1 MEMKMK
7 NQKELT
13 RRIIASFF
21 LLFIV
26 EIGKHIQV
34 PFFISEKI
42 PEESTS
48 LILKFLAT
56 STGGNFT
63 VPTLFSLGMGPYM
76 TALIIWTTIS
86 MIDTES
92 IGNLSNKRIGYIQRS
107 LTLLF
112 AILQSCALVLKFRSS
127 MIDQKAIGGSV
138 VLLFLG
144 AVLLLTA
151 GGLFVAWLADINIDK
166 GIGGQSLFI
175 VPGLLMNIPAMLISG
190 QTESVHLSQKFII
203 GLVMVTL
210 VFIYLTLFLYNAEY
224 RINIERTGIDSR
236 FNNSY
241 IPIRLLPAGAM
252 PFMFAVTVFSMPQL
266 LLLNEKW
273 GDTGFSNF
281 ITTYFSFN
289 NVRGVFTYG
298 LILYVLGYGFSF
310 INVRPYDIAKNLK
323 ETGDYILNVA
333 PGKQTERYILKRLST
348 VALLGNSYLVIVSM
362 IPLLIGLQNQII
374 SNLAFYF
381 GSIFMLII
389 ILETITNEIRFL
401 FSRHTYRIF

>member
-1 MEMKMK
+1 
-7 NQKELT
+7 
-13 RRIIASFF
+13 
-21 LLFIV
+21 
-26 EIGKHIQV
+26 
-34 PFFISEKI
+34 
-42 PEESTS
+42 
-48 LILKFLAT
+48 
-56 STGGNFT
+56 
-63 VPTLFSLGMGPYM
+63 
-76 TALIIWTTIS
+76 
-86 MIDTES
+86 
-92 IGNLSNKRIGYIQRS
+92 
-107 LTLLF
+107 
-112 AILQSCALVLKFRSS
+112 
-127 MIDQKAIGGSV
+127 
-138 VLLFLG
+138 
-144 AVLLLTA
+144 
-151 GGLFVAWLADINIDK
+151 
-166 GIGGQSLFI
+166 
-175 VPGLLMNIPAMLISG
+175 MNIPAMLISG
-190 QTESVHLSQKFII
+190 QTESVHLSQNFMI
-203 GLVMVTL
+203 GLVIVTL
-210 VFIYLTLFLYNAEY
+210 IFIYLTLFLYSAEY

-323 ETGDYILNVA
+323 ETGDYILNIA
-333 PGKQTERYILKRLST
+333 PGKQTEIYILKRLST
-348 VALLGNSYLVIVSM
+348 VALLGNSYLVIISM

-401 FSRHTYRIF
+401 FSRRTYRIF

>member
-1 MEMKMK
+1 MKMK
-7 NQKELT
+7 NQKELI

-92 IGNLSNKRIGYIQRS
+92 IGNLSTKRIGYIQRS

-127 MIDQKAIGGSV
+127 MIDQKAIGGSI

-190 QTESVHLSQKFII
+190 QTESVHLSQNFII

-289 NVRGVFTYG
+289 NVRGIFTYG

-362 IPLLIGLQNQII
+362 IPLLIGLQNQVI

>member
-1 MEMKMK
+1 M
-7 NQKELT
+7 
-13 RRIIASFF
+13 
-21 LLFIV
+21 
-26 EIGKHIQV
+26 
-34 PFFISEKI
+34 
-42 PEESTS
+42 
-48 LILKFLAT
+48 
-56 STGGNFT
+56 
-63 VPTLFSLGMGPYM
+63 
-76 TALIIWTTIS
+76 
-86 MIDTES
+86 
-92 IGNLSNKRIGYIQRS
+92 
-107 LTLLF
+107 TLLF
-112 AILQSCALVLKFRSS
+112 AVLQSCALVLKFRSS
-127 MIDQKAIGGSV
+127 MIDQKAVGGSV

-144 AVLLLTA
+144 AVLILTA

-190 QTESVHLSQKFII
+190 QTESVHLSQNFMI
-203 GLVMVTL
+203 GLVIVTL
-210 VFIYLTLFLYNAEY
+210 IFIYLTLFLYSAEY

-323 ETGDYILNVA
+323 ETGDYILNIA
-333 PGKQTERYILKRLST
+333 PGKQTEIYILKRLST
-348 VALLGNSYLVIVSM
+348 VALLGNSYLVIISM

-401 FSRHTYRIF
+401 FSRRTYRIF

>member
-1 MEMKMK
+1 MK
-7 NQKELT
+7 NQKELIQ
-13 RRIIASFF
+13 RIVASFF

-34 PFFISEKI
+34 PFFVSEQI

-92 IGNLSNKRIGYIQRS
+92 IGNLSTKRIGYIQRY

-127 MIDQKAIGGSV
+127 MIDQKAIGGSI

-144 AVLLLTA
+144 AVLVLSA

-190 QTESVHLSQKFII
+190 QTESVHLSQNFLI
-203 GLVMVTL
+203 GLVMLTL
-210 VFIYLTLFLYNAEY
+210 VFIYLTLFLYSAEY

-333 PGKQTERYILKRLST
+333 PGKQTEQYIWKRLST
-348 VALLGNSYLVIVSM
+348 VALLGNSYLVIISM

>member
-1 MEMKMK
+1 MKMK
-7 NQKELT
+7 NQKELI

-92 IGNLSNKRIGYIQRS
+92 IGNLSTKRIGYIQRS

-127 MIDQKAIGGSV
+127 MIDQKAIGGSII
-138 VLLFLG
+138 LLFLG

-190 QTESVHLSQKFII
+190 QTESVHLSQNFII

-289 NVRGVFTYG
+289 NVRGIFTYG

>member
-1 MEMKMK
+1 MK

>member
-1 MEMKMK
+1 MK
-7 NQKELT
+7 NQKELI

-92 IGNLSNKRIGYIQRS
+92 IGNLSTKRIGYIQRS

-127 MIDQKAIGGSV
+127 MIDQKAIGGSI

-190 QTESVHLSQKFII
+190 QTESVHLSQNFII

-289 NVRGVFTYG
+289 NVRGIFTYG